1 MSMSVSRRSL
11 LALPA
16 AGLAGPAL
24 AQSAATLRFVPHA
37 NLTVLDPIWTS
48 AYITRNHAYLVYDTL
63 YAMGSDLVPRPQMA
77 EGMRLEDGDRVCTI
91 TLRPGL
97 RFHDG
102 EPVLAR
108 DCVAS
113 LKRWMSRDAFGQ
125 TLASYTDNLAALDDR
140 RIVFRLKR
148 PFSLL
153 PDALARISGAFIMP
167 ERLART
173 DAFTQVRDA
182 TGSGPFRFLPDEWV
196 PGASA
201 AYARFDGYVPRDEA
215 PNMLAGGKRARVDR
229 VEWRIMPDAGT
240 ASTALQAGEV
250 DWIEAP
256 SADLL
261 PLLHRHRRVTVRQIE
276 TFGSISMLRPNQLHP
291 PFDNPAFRRA
301 LWSAIDQA
309 DVMTAVAG
317 TDESRWRTGIGFFT
331 PDTPMASTVGMEAL
345 TTPRNLD
352 TARRAIEASGYR
364 GEKLV
369 FLAPTDLVTIDAMSH
384 VVADLFRRLGLNVEH
399 ASTDWGTVVQRRANR
414 GPVDQGGWSA
424 FCTNVAAMECVN
436 PATHSLLR
444 GLGERSW
451 FGWPNSPDIEA
462 SRLAWI
468 EATGDAERKRLAD
481 DIQRFAFRDVPYYP
495 LGRYWSPAAFR
506 TGMEGFVP
514 GPVPVAWNVSLPPA

>member
-1 MSMSVSRRSL
+1 MSVSRRSL
-11 LALPA
+11 FALPA
-16 AGLAGPAL
+16 IGLARPAF
-24 AQSAATLRFVPHA
+24 AQRSTTVRFVPHA

-48 AYITRNHAYLVYDTL
+48 AYVTRNHAYLVYDTL
-63 YAMGSDLVPRPQMA
+63 FALGSDLMPRPQMA
-77 EGMRLEDGDRVCTI
+77 EGLQFEEGERRCTI

-125 TLASYTDNLAALDDR
+125 TLASYTDDLSAADDR
-140 RIVFRLKR
+140 RIVFRLKQ

-182 TGSGPFRFLPDEWV
+182 TGSGPFRFLPDAWV

-201 AYARFDGYVPRDEA
+201 AYARFDGYVPRDDA
-215 PNMLAGGKRARVDR
+215 PDMLAGGKRARVSR
-229 VEWRIMPDAGT
+229 VEWHIMPDAGT

-250 DWIEAP
+250 DWIETP
-256 SADLL
+256 SSDLL
-261 PLLHRHRRVTVRQIE
+261 PLLQRHRRVTVRQIE
-276 TFGSISMLRPNQLHP
+276 THGNISMLRPNQLHP
-291 PFDNPAFRRA
+291 PFNNPAFRRA
-301 LWSAIDQA
+301 LWPAIDQA

-317 TDESRWRTGIGFFT
+317 TDSSRRRTGIGFFT
-331 PDTPMASTVGMEAL
+331 PDTAMASAVGMDAVSA
-345 TTPRNLD
+345 PRSLD
-352 TARRAIEASGYR
+352 SAKRAIEASGYG

-414 GPVDQGGWSA
+414 GPVEQGGWSA
-424 FCTNVAAMECVN
+424 FCTNVAAMECAN

-451 FGWPNSPDIEA
+451 FGWPSSPDIETA
-462 SRLAWI
+462 RLAWI
-468 EATGDAERKRLAD
+468 EASGDADRRRIAD
-481 DIQRFAFRDVPYYP
+481 DIQGFAFRDVPYYP
-495 LGRYWSPAAFR
+495 LGRYWSPAAYR

-514 GPVPVAWNVSLPPA
+514 GPVPVFWNVGLPAA